1 MFILADR
8 VRRSTSLRLRR
19 PGGVCVRASRMDA
32 GVALAS
38 ESLAPWIEL
47 GRARTPEGSELLLR
61 ARDDCCEIR
70 CDGREL
76 MSTRSYASEEAM
88 ARFACERLFAF
99 GAADAACVLVG
110 GLGLALI
117 PGWAKPWP
125 RSSRAPARTSSSH
138 STRTRPAPRKSPP
151 GASGGPEGHGAA
163 ARCSG

>member
-1 MFILADR
+1 
-8 VRRSTSLRLRR
+8 
-19 PGGVCVRASRMDA
+19 MDA

-61 ARDDCCEIR
+61 ARDNCCEIR

-76 MSTRSYASEEAM
+76 MSTRGYASEEAM

-110 GLGLALI
+110 GLGSVI
-117 PGWAKPWP
+117 RFGRRWTPCP
-125 RSSRAPARTSSSH
+125 
-138 STRTRPAPRKSPP
+138 
-151 GASGGPEGHGAA
+151 
-163 ARCSG
+163 

>member
-1 MFILADR
+1 
-8 VRRSTSLRLRR
+8 
-19 PGGVCVRASRMDA
+19 MDA

-99 GAADAACVLVG
+99 GAADAAVYW
-110 GLGLALI
+110 
-117 PGWAKPWP
+117 WAAWG
-125 RSSRAPARTSSSH
+125 SA
-138 STRTRPAPRKSPP
+138 TRFGRRWTPCP
-151 GASGGPEGHGAA
+151 
-163 ARCSG
+163 